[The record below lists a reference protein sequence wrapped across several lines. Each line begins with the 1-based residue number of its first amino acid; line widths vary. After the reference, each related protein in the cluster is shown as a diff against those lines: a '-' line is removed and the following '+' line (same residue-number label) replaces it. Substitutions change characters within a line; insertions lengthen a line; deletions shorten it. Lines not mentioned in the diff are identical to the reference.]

1 MNPWKSERWQR
12 NIPAD
17 ALGHGNRV
25 FVFADHGVN
34 AEVRR
39 ARQKFVEW
47 LKG

>member
-17 ALGHGNRV
+17 ALGRCNRV

-34 AEVRR
+34 AEVKR
-39 ARQKFVEW
+39 ACRN
-47 LKG
+47 LSNG